1 MDILTDSENWETR
14 DTSFHLLPDEV
25 HVWRTFLDV
34 DKESMAR
41 FFRSLSENEKERADR
56 MYHEKDRDRFIVSH
70 GVLRALLGCYL
81 GQDPK
86 SILFSE
92 SVNHKPIL
100 ALRPSQKDLTFNMSH
115 SGAIGLY
122 AISSGRAV
130 GIDIEQIR
138 NNVEIEQLAT
148 RFFSKNEINALM
160 NLSNAKRLQLFFQFW
175 TRKEAFVKS
184 IGEGLSF
191 PLESCDI
198 SSLSSDKLSPVLLEG
213 ADRRNFN
220 IYGQDLDP
228 GPGYQAA
235 IAAEG
240 ENWSVSCQDF
250 SLNLL

>member
-1 MDILTDSENWETR
+1 MDILTDSENWEAG
-14 DTSFHLLPDEV
+14 DPSFHLLSDEV

-34 DKESMAR
+34 DKESRVR
-41 FFRSLSENEKERADR
+41 FFRSLSESEKERADR

-70 GVLRALLGCYL
+70 GVLRSLLGCYL
-81 GQDPK
+81 EQDPK
-86 SILFSE
+86 SIQFSE
-92 SVNHKPIL
+92 SANHKPIL

-122 AISSGRAV
+122 AIGSGRAV

-160 NLSNAKRLQLFFQFW
+160 NLSKAKRTHLFFQFW

-191 PLESCDI
+191 PLESCD
-198 SSLSSDKLSPVLLEG
+198 LSSMSLHKLLPVLLEG
-213 ADRRNFN
+213 ADQSECN
-220 IYGQDLDP
+220 IYGLDLDP
-228 GPGYQAA
+228 GPGYLAA
-235 IAAEG
+235 IAADG
-240 ENWSVSCQDF
+240 ENWSVSYQDF